1 VSCLAW
7 KSALVTGTK
16 GALGYAILD
25 EPDANCAQVPGTSHN
40 QDYVKIIASK
50 YGAYPFAL
58 DVCNTNSLESNLNSL
73 WETEVPIYLPSN
85 NVAMNAP
92 QPVLDVDVDVD
103 EDSWRRVM
111 DTRVNGTF
119 LSHKHLSVIGSLR
132 VSMKAWLMLVL
143 RRASWLSRS
152 ELSTDQVRRTSR
164 K

>member
-1 VSCLAW
+1 MSCLAG

-85 NVAMNAP
+85 NEAMNAP
-92 QPVLDVDVDVD
+92 QPVLDVDVD

-132 VSMKAWLMLVL
+132 VSMKAWPMLVL

>member
-1 VSCLAW
+1 MDVVDEYLDGKDAD
-7 KSALVTGTK
+7 LVRRLFQDGK
-16 GALGYAILD
+16 VVVEG
-25 EPDANCAQVPGTSHN
+25 QVMTPINPNTIPYTENHVRF
-40 QDYVKIIASK
+40 VK
-50 YGAYPFAL
+50 PF
-58 DVCNTNSLESNLNSL
+58 T
-73 WETEVPIYLPSN
+73 PY
-85 NVAMNAP
+85 
-92 QPVLDVDVDVD
+92 DVDVD